1 MNTRDYLNGIS
12 TDGYEF
18 FGVHKRKS
26 NDYIFRLLAPNAK
39 EAYIAGDFNN
49 WEKTPM
55 RKYSTGV
62 FSITIDKAK
71 NLDEYE
77 YEIVDKDGN
86 SYKKLDPYAKKI
98 NLDEGTSVIIDDDYK
113 FKYKKSKNE
122 AKNIYQIHLGAMFR
136 SNKDKASIYDQIVKH
151 AKENNFSHVQLMPVS
166 EYKNYKQFG
175 YSSIGHFAL
184 SSRYGDLKDFKEFVD
199 KLHKEKIGLIVE
211 LDIAEFDSDFLY
223 LDRFDGTNLYNY
235 DYDNI
240 KYNYFGSINFDPE
253 KPLVKSFLLTLVE
266 YYTKILNIDGIFFS
280 SAENMIFWQGDR
292 NRGINSDWLDLINQ
306 INDLIRS
313 NGSFSIGG
321 INGSADGLDL
331 SFDYI
336 FDSRFKGMIEL
347 FKTEP
352 INRAN
357 FQEYVRSLMKNDTY
371 KTIYGFSY
379 VDSIVNEA
387 SLAMKMYSDD
397 RKFEQ
402 LKTLM
407 TFLYSLKSTKTIFMG
422 DELADFKT
430 FSIYDEF
437 TYEKFDQNQ
446 IKFNDFY
453 KDLTKLFTKNKALS
467 HSESELRLLDIEGYS
482 LYAFERIYENEKI
495 LVVTNFT
502 DIDYK
507 INAPYDIEELI
518 NTDDL
523 KYMGDGNT
531 NGLIKRGEDI
541 RLAPY
546 NSAIFKI
553 K

>member
-18 FGVHKRKS
+18 FGAHKRKS

-39 EAYIAGDFNN
+39 EAYIAGDFNK

-62 FSITIDKAK
+62 FSVTIENAK

-77 YEIVDKDGN
+77 YEIIDKDGN
-86 SYKKLDPYAKKI
+86 SYKKLDPYSKKI
-98 NLDEGTSVIIDDDYK
+98 NLDEGTSFIIDEGYK

-136 SNKDKASIYDQIVKH
+136 SNKDKSKIYDQIVKH
-151 AKENNFSHVQLMPVS
+151 AKENNFSHVQLMPIS
-166 EYKNYKQFG
+166 EYKNYKQMG
-175 YSSIGHFAL
+175 YSSIGHFAF

-199 KLHKEKIGLIVE
+199 KLHKEKIGIIVE
-211 LDIAEFDSDFLY
+211 LDIAEFDPDFLY
-223 LDRFDGTNLYNY
+223 LDRFDGTNSYNY

-240 KYNYFGSINFDPE
+240 KYNYFGAINFDPTKE
-253 KPLVKSFLLTLVE
+253 LVRSYILSLVE
-266 YYTKILNIDGIFFS
+266 YYTKVLNIDGIFFP

-292 NRGINSDWLDLINQ
+292 NRGINQEWLDLINQ
-306 INDLIRS
+306 INDLIKA
-313 NGSFSIGG
+313 NKSFSIGG
-321 INGSADGLDL
+321 INGSYDGLDL

-336 FDSRFKGMIEL
+336 FDSRFKNMIEL

-357 FQEYVRSLMKNDTY
+357 FQAYVRALIANDTY
-371 KTIYGFSY
+371 KIIHGFSY

-387 SLAMKMYSDD
+387 SLAMKMYSHD

-402 LKTLM
+402 LKTLL

-422 DELADFKT
+422 DELADFDT

-437 TYEKFDQNQ
+437 TYEKFDQYQ

-453 KDLTKLFTKNKALS
+453 KDLTQLFINNKSLS
-467 HSESELRLLDIEGYS
+467 NTDSDVNILDIEGYS
-482 LYAFERIYENEKI
+482 LYAFERTYKNEKL
-495 LVVTNFT
+495 LVITNFT
-502 DIDYK
+502 DIEYK
-507 INAPYDIEELI
+507 INAPYDLEELI

>member
-18 FGVHKRKS
+18 FGAHKRKS

-39 EAYIAGDFNN
+39 EAYIAGDFNK

-62 FSITIDKAK
+62 FSVTIENAK

-77 YEIVDKDGN
+77 YEIIDKDGN
-86 SYKKLDPYAKKI
+86 SYKKLDPYSKKI
-98 NLDEGTSVIIDDDYK
+98 NLDEGTSFILDEGYK

-136 SNKDKASIYDQIVKH
+136 SNKDKSKIYDQIVKH
-151 AKENNFSHVQLMPVS
+151 AKENNFSHVQLMPIS
-166 EYKNYKQFG
+166 EYKNYKQMG
-175 YSSIGHFAL
+175 YSSIGHFAF

-199 KLHKEKIGLIVE
+199 KLHKEKIGIIVE
-211 LDIAEFDSDFLY
+211 LDIAEFDPDFLY
-223 LDRFDGTNLYNY
+223 LDRFDGTNSYNY

-240 KYNYFGSINFDPE
+240 KYNYFGAINFDPTKE
-253 KPLVKSFLLTLVE
+253 LVRSYILSLVE
-266 YYTKILNIDGIFFS
+266 YYTKVLNIDGIFFP

-292 NRGINSDWLDLINQ
+292 NRGINQEWLDLINQ
-306 INDLIRS
+306 INDLIKA
-313 NGSFSIGG
+313 NKSFSIGG
-321 INGSADGLDL
+321 INGSYDGLDL

-336 FDSRFKGMIEL
+336 FDSRFKNMIEL

-357 FQEYVRSLMKNDTY
+357 FQAYVRALIANDTY
-371 KTIYGFSY
+371 KIIHGFSY

-387 SLAMKMYSDD
+387 SLAMKMYSHD

-402 LKTLM
+402 LKNLL

-422 DELADFKT
+422 DELADFDT

-437 TYEKFDQNQ
+437 TYEKFDQYQ

-453 KDLTKLFTKNKALS
+453 KDLTQLFINNKSLS
-467 HSESELRLLDIEGYS
+467 NTDSDVNILDIEGYS
-482 LYAFERIYENEKI
+482 LYAFERTYKNEKL
-495 LVVTNFT
+495 LVITNFT
-502 DIDYK
+502 DIEYK
-507 INAPYDIEELI
+507 INAPYDLEELI

>member
-18 FGVHKRKS
+18 FGAHKRKS

-39 EAYIAGDFNN
+39 EAYIAGDFNK

-62 FSITIDKAK
+62 FSVTIENAK
-71 NLDEYE
+71 NLDQYE

-86 SYKKLDPYAKKI
+86 SYKKLDPYSKKI
-98 NLDEGTSVIIDDDYK
+98 NLDEGTSLILDEGYK

-122 AKNIYQIHLGAMFR
+122 TKNICQIHLGAMFR
-136 SNKDKASIYDQIVKH
+136 SNKDKSKIYDQIVKH
-151 AKENNFSHVQLMPVS
+151 AKENNFSHVQLMPIS
-166 EYKNYKQFG
+166 EYKNYKQMG
-175 YSSIGHFAL
+175 YSSIGHFAF

-199 KLHKEKIGLIVE
+199 KLHKEKIGIIVE
-211 LDIAEFDSDFLY
+211 LDIAEFDPDFLY
-223 LDRFDGTNLYNY
+223 LDRFDGTNSYNY

-240 KYNYFGSINFDPE
+240 KYNYFGAINFDPTKE
-253 KPLVKSFLLTLVE
+253 LVRSYILSLVE
-266 YYTKILNIDGIFFS
+266 YYTKVLNIDGIFFP

-292 NRGINSDWLDLINQ
+292 NRGINQEWLDLINQ
-306 INDLIRS
+306 INDLIKA
-313 NGSFSIGG
+313 NKSFSIGG
-321 INGSADGLDL
+321 INGSYDGLDL

-336 FDSRFKGMIEL
+336 FDSRFKNMIEL

-357 FQEYVRSLMKNDTY
+357 FQAYVRALIANDTY
-371 KTIYGFSY
+371 KIIHGFSY

-387 SLAMKMYSDD
+387 SLAMKMYSHD

-402 LKTLM
+402 IKTLL

-422 DELADFKT
+422 DELADFDT

-437 TYEKFDQNQ
+437 TYEKFDQYQ

-453 KDLTKLFTKNKALS
+453 KDLTQLFINNKSLS
-467 HSESELRLLDIEGYS
+467 NTDSDVNILDIEGYS
-482 LYAFERIYENEKI
+482 LYAFERTYKNEKL
-495 LVVTNFT
+495 LVITNFT
-502 DIDYK
+502 DIEYK
-507 INAPYDIEELI
+507 INAPYDLEELI

>member
-1 MNTRDYLNGIS
+1 MNTRDYLNGTS

-18 FGVHKRKS
+18 FGAHKRKS

-62 FSITIDKAK
+62 FSVTIEKAK

-86 SYKKLDPYAKKI
+86 SYKKLDPYAKRI

-122 AKNIYQIHLGAMFR
+122 AKNIYQIHLGSMFR
-136 SNKDKASIYDQIVKH
+136 SNKDKASIYDQIIKH
-151 AKENNFSHVQLMPVS
+151 AKENNYSHVQLMPIS
-166 EYKNYKQFG
+166 EYKNYKQMG
-175 YSSIGHFAL
+175 YSSIGHFAF
-184 SSRYGDLKDFKEFVD
+184 SSRYGELKDFKEFVD

-211 LDIAEFDSDFLY
+211 LDIAEFDPDFLY
-223 LDRFDGTNLYNY
+223 LNIFDGTNLYNY

-240 KYNYFGSINFDPE
+240 KYNYFGSINFDPTKE
-253 KPLVKSFLLTLVE
+253 LVRSYLLSAVK
-266 YYTKILNIDGIFFS
+266 YYTKVLNVDGIFFP

-292 NRGINSDWLDLINQ
+292 NRGINDDWINF
-306 INDLIRS
+306 IREVNDLIKA
-313 NGSFSIGG
+313 NKSFSIGG
-321 INGSADGLDL
+321 INGSSDGLDL
-331 SFDYI
+331 PFDYI
-336 FDSRFKGMIEL
+336 FDSRFKNMIEL

-352 INRAN
+352 IQRAN
-357 FQEYVRSLMKNDTY
+357 FQAYVRDLIGNDNGHL
-371 KTIYGFSY
+371 IHGFSY
-379 VDSIVNEA
+379 VDSFVNEA
-387 SLAMKMYSDD
+387 SLAMKMYSNDK
-397 RKFEQ
+397 KFEQ

-422 DELADFKT
+422 DELADFDT

-437 TYEKFDQNQ
+437 TYEKFDSNQ
-446 IKFNDFY
+446 VKFNDFY
-453 KDLTKLFTKNKALS
+453 KDLTKLYMENKALS
-467 HSESELRLLDIEGYS
+467 HVDSAIRTLDIEGYS
-482 LYAFERIYENEKI
+482 LYAYERSYKNEKL

-507 INAPYDIEELI
+507 INAPYDLEELI

-531 NGLIKRGEDI
+531 NGLVKKGEDI